1 MSNNECVRI
10 DPSPL
15 FELSPNLYMQFMEP
29 LGTTDSS
36 VEAAWDFQRDC
47 WREDVLA
54 AVSQLNP
61 PLIRWGGCL
70 SSYYRWREGV
80 GPRAKRV
87 PMFNLL
93 WGGVETN
100 QIGTHE
106 FIDFCRQVGAEP
118 FFNVNFESDGR
129 SRWAEP
135 KKGGLR
141 SAGPEEAA
149 EWVDYCNNP
158 SNTERVKNG
167 AKEPFDLRL
176 WQIGNE
182 TSYDPSGYDVETAA
196 KRTLAF
202 ARAMRE
208 RDPRIELIGWG
219 DSGWARRMLEVAGEH
234 LKYLSF
240 HHMLR
245 PKVDEDSPLKGIES
259 PIDGF
264 EYRRDPAKTWDYLMR
279 IHEIAQTKINRIR
292 EQIAGYEVYLTKTE
306 GHFAISGRNRGEV
319 LSTWA
324 AGVANAR
331 ILNVHERNGD
341 LLKIATQAD
350 FFGNRWL
357 VNAIILPTP
366 QHPGGSKPYLM
377 PVARVMQLYRRHM
390 GDAAVTVKSYPP
402 DLDIVAARTG
412 NKIFLHVINTSF
424 DRAVKTSVYI
434 RGMKVRSGRVFEI
447 ACDPMCEIDESQ
459 PGLFSPVERSMS
471 GDGTLSFPAAS
482 VSALELEIEEQNT

>member
-1 MSNNECVRI
+1 VIVINPEAE
-10 DPSPL
+10 
-15 FELSPNLYMQFMEP
+15 FALSPNLYMQFMEP
-29 LGTTDSS
+29 LGTADSS
-36 VEAAWDFQRDC
+36 VEGAWDFQRDC
-47 WREDVLA
+47 WREDVLE
-54 AVSQLNP
+54 VVRQLNP

-80 GPRAKRV
+80 GPRERRV

-118 FFNVNFESDGR
+118 FFTVNLESDGR
-129 SRWAEP
+129 KRWAEP
-135 KKGGLR
+135 LKGGVR

-158 SNTERVKNG
+158 ENQERIKNG
-167 AKEPFDLRL
+167 LKEPFNLPL

-182 TSYDPSGYDVETAA
+182 TSYDPTGFDLETAA
-196 KRTLAF
+196 KKTLEF
-202 ARAMRE
+202 AKAMRA
-208 RDPRIELIGWG
+208 RDSRIELIGWG
-219 DSGWARRMLEVAGEH
+219 DSGWARRMLEVAGEE
-234 LKYLSF
+234 LQYISF

-245 PKVDEDSPLKGIES
+245 PEVEEDSPLKGMES

-264 EYRRDPAKTWDYLMR
+264 EYRKDPAKSWDYLMR
-279 IHEIAQTKINRIR
+279 IHEIARNKIKRVR
-292 EQIAGYEVYLTKTE
+292 EEIAGYDIYLTKTE

-324 AGVANAR
+324 AGVSNAR

-357 VNAIILPTP
+357 VNALIIPTP
-366 QHPGGSKPYLM
+366 YRPGEKKPYLM
-377 PVARVMQLYRRHM
+377 PVGRIMQLYRQHVGER
-390 GDAAVTVKSYPP
+390 ALTVESHPS
-402 DLDIVAARTG
+402 DLDITASRTG

-424 DRAVKTSVYI
+424 DRAVKTSFDI
-434 RGMKVRSGRVFEI
+434 RGMKIRSGNVFEI
-447 ACDPMCEIDESQ
+447 ADDPMQEIDESQ
-459 PGLFSPVERSMS
+459 PNLFCPAEKSMPR
-471 GDGTLSFPAAS
+471 DGKWTFPAAS
-482 VSALELEIEEQNT
+482 VSALELEIDG

>member
-1 MSNNECVRI
+1 
-10 DPSPL
+10 
-15 FELSPNLYMQFMEP
+15 
-29 LGTTDSS
+29 
-36 VEAAWDFQRDC
+36 
-47 WREDVLA
+47 
-54 AVSQLNP
+54 
-61 PLIRWGGCL
+61 
-70 SSYYRWREGV
+70 
-80 GPRAKRV
+80 
-87 PMFNLL
+87 
-93 WGGVETN
+93 
-100 QIGTHE
+100 
-106 FIDFCRQVGAEP
+106 
-118 FFNVNFESDGR
+118 
-129 SRWAEP
+129 
-135 KKGGLR
+135 
-141 SAGPEEAA
+141 
-149 EWVDYCNNP
+149 
-158 SNTERVKNG
+158 
-167 AKEPFDLRL
+167 
-176 WQIGNE
+176 
-182 TSYDPSGYDVETAA
+182 
-196 KRTLAF
+196 
-202 ARAMRE
+202 
-208 RDPRIELIGWG
+208 
-219 DSGWARRMLEVAGEH
+219 MLEVAGEH